1 MLEGL
6 FVINMIL
13 FFKYFELYDFVIIIW
28 LLNEYDHLDIL
39 IDLLFYLFF

>member
-28 LLNEYDHLDIL
+28 LLNEYDYLDIL

>member
-6 FVINMIL
+6 FVINMIF

-28 LLNEYDHLDIL
+28 LLNEYDYLDIL